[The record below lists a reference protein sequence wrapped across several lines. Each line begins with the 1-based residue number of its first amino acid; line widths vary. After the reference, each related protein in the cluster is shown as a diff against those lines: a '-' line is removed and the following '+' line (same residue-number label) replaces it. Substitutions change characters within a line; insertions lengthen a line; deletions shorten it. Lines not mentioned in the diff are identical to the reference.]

1 MAVNNATEDVI
12 KWTDE
17 TYSMQEVAN
26 NNLPTI
32 VKVADGY
39 YSENEAESF
48 SNGDLIKLDFKKSY
62 SKVRAQCVGGKPKV
76 DTLGYMSPDKDILIP
91 IGYKGKLKVECLKDT
106 FGSIQELITHFPHFV
121 ITGRPLTG
129 KRGIYSSEEIR
140 IEKGTRL
147 QLDRVIPDAGLVC
160 RKDEKEILLPSIQL
174 ARFYLEPDEK
184 EYTVREVVDNFKL
197 PQYIRFIDSDF
208 EKIVTADLTE
218 AMDNISH
225 FEGYLKIVGL
235 VQQEVVVGHHK
246 PSGVA
251 FPSTGNVHQRS
262 IAILPLDSDAVR
274 NIEVYLPVYEEENDY
289 EFFLARN
296 FSKNVNMDL
305 VDGGLYLEFN
315 KCPRIH
321 LLNTEAEEAPPPRPP
336 PPKDYI
342 PVSSIPIS
350 SMKGNS
356 TDTKDKSS
364 QGPARPVKKKVPPP
378 VKAKPKNVSPKKGS
392 TNPKHDSEEDDDA
405 DDYEEMCVSIPPSVV
420 KPSHRVSP
428 HPRVQRHVSIPP
440 LPDIESSDDEPERA
454 YDEIPDVLEI
464 EDYSKKTGLDFSVLP
479 KTFRVG
485 LKRVHTELKKLRRGT
500 SVEEKSLQD
509 LRVLPSKK
517 DLNPDDSDSD
527 DEEVSYDYPDLSK
540 LASMKRPPPVGDTPR
555 YQDSLKHTPS
565 KPIGKIQ
572 PMSRGGNLPAKFSE
586 MTTEQ
591 TVSLFK
597 ETKLPSL
604 ASVCEKEGLDG
615 SFFSTLSDTQLK
627 SVFKLS
633 DLQVIKLH
641 KIINEGW
648 RPNLN

>member
-336 PPKDYI
+336 PPKDCEYLPDGVFFFI
-342 PVSSIPIS
+342 LSSLVYSFPSLFQCLSTKREQRGVLFIFVLQWDILYRGTCNILRAILIQVFWLVSQLL
-350 SMKGNS
+350 S
-356 TDTKDKSS
+356 TD
-364 QGPARPVKKKVPPP
+364 
-378 VKAKPKNVSPKKGS
+378 
-392 TNPKHDSEEDDDA
+392 
-405 DDYEEMCVSIPPSVV
+405 
-420 KPSHRVSP
+420 
-428 HPRVQRHVSIPP
+428 
-440 LPDIESSDDEPERA
+440 L
-454 YDEIPDVLEI
+454 
-464 EDYSKKTGLDFSVLP
+464 
-479 KTFRVG
+479 
-485 LKRVHTELKKLRRGT
+485 
-500 SVEEKSLQD
+500 
-509 LRVLPSKK
+509 
-517 DLNPDDSDSD
+517 
-527 DEEVSYDYPDLSK
+527 
-540 LASMKRPPPVGDTPR
+540 
-555 YQDSLKHTPS
+555 
-565 KPIGKIQ
+565 
-572 PMSRGGNLPAKFSE
+572 
-586 MTTEQ
+586 
-591 TVSLFK
+591 
-597 ETKLPSL
+597 
-604 ASVCEKEGLDG
+604 
-615 SFFSTLSDTQLK
+615 
-627 SVFKLS
+627 
-633 DLQVIKLH
+633 
-641 KIINEGW
+641 
-648 RPNLN
+648 

>member
-1 MAVNNATEDVI
+1 MAEGYVDGMEWSRETFSILTIVND
-12 KWTDE
+12 D
-17 TYSMQEVAN
+17 
-26 NNLPTI
+26 LPTI

-39 YSENEAESF
+39 YCENEAESF
-48 SNGDLIKLDFKKSY
+48 SNGDLIKLDFKRHY
-62 SKVRAQCVGGKPKV
+62 TKVKAQAV
-76 DTLGYMSPDKDILIP
+76 DVTSLEQDDESNIDREILIP
-91 IGYKGKLKVECLKDT
+91 LGYHGKLNVCCFKDT
-106 FGSIQELITHFPHFV
+106 FHSMRELVKFSPRFV
-121 ITGRPLTG
+121 RVGAPFNAYRGRRWTTP
-129 KRGIYSSEEIR
+129 IR
-140 IEKGTRL
+140 IFTSDQLE
-147 QLDRVIPDAGLVC
+147 LDREIPDMGIVC
-160 RKDEKEILLPSIQL
+160 QINKTKILIPFDTDILCFLI
-174 ARFYLEPDEK
+174 PDETQ
-184 EYTVREVVDNFKL
+184 YTIREVIETFKL
-197 PQYIRFIDSDF
+197 PQYVRFIEPEF
-208 EKIVTADLTE
+208 ERFMTE
-218 AMDNISH
+218 NLNEAIDNISY
-225 FEGYLKIVGL
+225 FDGFFRITGVFR
-235 VQQEVVVGHHK
+235 QEVVVGHHN
-246 PSGVA
+246 PAGV
-251 FPSTGNVHQRS
+251 FSSMTGMSTHRS
-262 IAILPLDSDAVR
+262 IAILPLDSEVVQ
-274 NIEVYLPVYEEENDY
+274 NLEVYIPMYDDFIDY
-289 EFFLARN
+289 EIMMVRN
-296 FSKNVNMDL
+296 FSTNVNMD
-305 VDGGLYLEFN
+305 VVEGGLYLEFH
-315 KCPRIH
+315 KKPKVH
-321 LLNTEAEEAPPPRPP
+321 LLPSYETPADIPPPRPP
-336 PPKDYI
+336 PPHI